1 MRNIE
6 LKLLYWES
14 DENKRVEIKNIL
26 LKRKN
31 KQFRVRQGNI
41 DFLITLID
49 PITEDDEKIAIMVNG
64 LFTMP
69 ELANKNILL

>member
-14 DENKRVEIKNIL
+14 DANKRVEIKNIL

>member
-1 MRNIE
+1 MKNIE
-6 LKLLYWES
+6 LKLLYWKS

-64 LFTMP
+64 LFTMS
-69 ELANKNILL
+69 ELSNRNILL